1 MQSFLG
7 KRSAGGISVG
17 PCRLRALLLCAAIAL
32 FVLDTLGHRALAQDS
47 GGISAAAEIQ
57 FDALAVRV
65 AAHMHDANL
74 TPESRKIF
82 VIDFS
87 NATDKRFTR
96 LGSYLADE
104 FANSVA
110 KVASGF
116 EVEDRS
122 AFAAYLKENA
132 MGVDDLQNQAVCLTL
147 ARSMGG
153 AGIVLGTL
161 DATADRQL
169 RVNLRLEGVGP
180 AWSDTAQFPLTDALQ
195 ELWKH
200 PAPSFARSE
209 QSIPV
214 EPGILR
220 ADDAGVTLPAC
231 VFCPSPDYTD
241 LARAAKYRGIVELSL
256 VVTKDGEPNSV
267 VVLHGAPFALTQRAV
282 DAVQKWKFK
291 PGKKNKQSVSV
302 RVPVDIEFQLY

>member
-1 MQSFLG
+1 MQSFHG
-7 KRSAGGISVG
+7 KRTAADISV
-17 PCRLRALLLCAAIAL
+17 CHWRLRALLLCAAFAL
-32 FVLDTLGHRALAQDS
+32 FVSGMLGRPALAQDS
-47 GGISAAAEIQ
+47 GGISPADELQ
-57 FDALAVRV
+57 FDALAARV

-87 NATDKRFTR
+87 NAAGQRFSR

-104 FANSVA
+104 FAKSVA
-110 KVASGF
+110 KLASGF

-161 DATADRQL
+161 EATAGRQL
-169 RVNLRLEGVGP
+169 HVSLRLEGVGP
-180 AWSDTAQFPLTDALQ
+180 AWSDVAQFPLTDALE
-195 ELWKH
+195 ELWKR

-209 QSIPV
+209 QSIPA

-241 LARAAKYRGIVELSL
+241 LARAAKYRGMVELSL

>member
-1 MQSFLG
+1 MRNFLC
-7 KRSAGGISVG
+7 KRIIRPIFVAGRG
-17 PCRLRALLLCAAIAL
+17 PATFALCAILAIFAAGLSASPAIAQDGGG
-32 FVLDTLGHRALAQDS
+32 FPPAAQ
-47 GGISAAAEIQ
+47 AQ
-57 FDALAVRV
+57 FDALASRV
-65 AAHMHDANL
+65 AEHVHDVNL

-87 NATDKRFTR
+87 NASDRRFSR

-104 FANSVA
+104 FAKSVSRS
-110 KVASGF
+110 ASGF
-116 EVEDRS
+116 EVEDRA
-122 AFAAYLKENA
+122 AFAAYLKENW
-132 MGVDDLQNQAVCLTL
+132 MGVDDLENQGICLAL
-147 ARSMGG
+147 ARSLGG

-180 AWSDTAQFPLTDALQ
+180 AWSDTAQFPLTDELQ
-195 ELWKH
+195 QLWKQ
-200 PAPSFARSE
+200 PAASFARSE
-209 QSIPV
+209 QSIPA
-214 EPGILR
+214 EPGIVR
-220 ADDAGVTLPAC
+220 ADDPGVTLPAC

-241 LARAAKYRGIVELSL
+241 LARAAKFRGIVTLSL
-256 VVTKDGEPNSV
+256 IVTKDGEVNSV
-267 VVLHGAPFALTQRAV
+267 FVLRGAPFSLTTQAV